1 MGVDEATRR
10 VEEIAAKRLK
20 ESDVSAVSSVEDP
33 DDISVMSSVED
44 PDDISVMSS
53 DDDKTVDYNVRKISP
68 TEKEDTLVNMIAED
82 SQRPGFGDTTEKGY
96 GSDVWI
102 SRGFNLLSKSIKDKE
117 ISIEDAIIAVSKLRF
132 ERQTQYIKAVLDSGW
147 SLGTYDDR
155 LIFDALVRRFSRRP
169 KSIEKLLNDTIE
181 TDYNRSVL
189 KNTRVQTQVI
199 DIYRSLINKDDY
211 STEIRV
217 GAMNQLKLTSFV
229 VNGGK
234 YNTTEKNILKPSD
247 EIKYIQKIALG
258 LFRNYRDM
266 GGELNAIVDLQSIRA
281 GNPDA
286 RRYLSSAV
294 QLEII
299 EHMGK
304 GDFNADM
311 LNAEIIKILV
321 TSYYKPRTDDVF
333 SKMMKDNTAQI
344 LDHYLN
350 VKGINKSLAA
360 ALTDNGEWVL
370 NHAKEIVETNYSNS
384 PDDFLARRQLRNL
397 KMSELRIQEVGT
409 EALTDDDYEG
419 STLAKFL
426 AMTKKSI
433 MDTFNEREKLALDN
447 ETGDYRI
454 KNKRS
459 DFKRRFGDDPTS
471 WAINNESN
479 PYIIPKKTFAP
490 EEYY

>member
-1 MGVDEATRR
+1 M
-10 VEEIAAKRLK
+10 
-20 ESDVSAVSSVEDP
+20 
-33 DDISVMSSVED
+33 
-44 PDDISVMSS
+44 S
-53 DDDKTVDYNVRKISP
+53 DDDTTVDYNARKISP

-102 SRGFNLLSKSIKDKE
+102 NRGLNLLSKRIKDKE

-169 KSIEKLLNDTIE
+169 KSVEKLLNDTIE

-199 DIYRSLINKDDY
+199 DIYRSLINKEDY

-217 GAMNQLKLTSFV
+217 GALNQLKLTSFV

-299 EHMGK
+299 EHMEK
-304 GDFNADM
+304 YDYNTDM
-311 LNAEIIKILV
+311 LNAEIIRILV

-333 SKMMKDNTAQI
+333 SKMMKDNISQI

-350 VKGINKSLAA
+350 VKGYISDDTNKPILRALAT
-360 ALTDNGEWVL
+360 LTDNGEWVL
-370 NHAKEIVETNYSNS
+370 DRAKEIVMTHYSDS

-426 AMTKKSI
+426 ARTKKSI
-433 MDTFNEREKLALDN
+433 MDTFDEREKLALDN

-471 WAINNESN
+471 WAINNESK